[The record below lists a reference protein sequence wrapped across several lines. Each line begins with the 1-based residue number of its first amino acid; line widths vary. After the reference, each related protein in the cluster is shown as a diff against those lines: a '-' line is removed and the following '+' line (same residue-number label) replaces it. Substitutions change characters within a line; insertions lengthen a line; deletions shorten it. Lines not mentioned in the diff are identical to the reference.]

1 MLTRIPRLV
10 IAAAVMAAALHFAV
24 DWLALPLSSAASLAT
39 RALTLCGLIAAAM
52 AIYFAVAFGTGGASL
67 SMIRR
72 SVKRGAPAPSAERAS
87 EGADRQ

>member
-1 MLTRIPRLV
+1 
-10 IAAAVMAAALHFAV
+10 
-24 DWLALPLSSAASLAT
+24 
-39 RALTLCGLIAAAM
+39 M

-72 SVKRGAPAPSAERAS
+72 SVKRGAPASSAERAS